1 METNDVLLS
10 SSVTRTDRAVLSLD
24 FPMIRVSSAARRDAA
39 RSLREDNWENE
50 GGHIASPS
58 SAIASFLI
66 SASDVEALE
75 AQVNAMESTLASDF
89 ADGRVGMRYN
99 TYAHRSRVLRQQKA
113 KLDVF
118 RASFQA
124 QEQQS

>member
-1 METNDVLLS
+1 
-10 SSVTRTDRAVLSLD
+10 
-24 FPMIRVSSAARRDAA
+24 MIRVSSAARRDAA

-113 KLDVF
+113 KLNVL
-118 RASFQA
+118 RASSRA